1 VLSASFERIILCVA
15 PKVQGLSPK
24 KMAKKDQP
32 FFSNASTMSES
43 LTCPTL
49 GQLKRLEIGPLNA
62 MLFDVVEMLSA
73 DIQAPGLTQKANA
86 LGNPLNLRWQ
96 PFST

>member
-1 VLSASFERIILCVA
+1 M
-15 PKVQGLSPK
+15 P
-24 KMAKKDQP
+24 KKDQI
-32 FFSNASTMSES
+32 FFSNTLTMSES

-49 GQLKRLEIGPLNA
+49 GQLKRLEIGPLLNTI
-62 MLFDVVEMLSA
+62 LLDVVEMLSA

-86 LGNPLNLRWQ
+86 LGNSLNVRWQ